1 MDATRDDAFYL
12 DLDGTLIET
21 TPTPEMARAGPR
33 VRHVLARLVAAT
45 RGATMIVSGR
55 AIAKVDELLCMRLP
69 TAGQHGAEIRLLNPA
84 FDDVRVGI
92 EDYPAVLAR
101 CAALHAR
108 IPGSLLEAKDPTVAL
123 HLRRADPRFD
133 ELVDGMRAIAKES
146 GGRLACVLAHDVA
159 ELRPADIH
167 KGKVL
172 AGAALFAPFSGRRP
186 IFIGNDTPDI
196 DGFRAASGMGGYG
209 VAVGIPCAAARFR
222 LASPD
227 AVLDALDA
235 VAEAA

>member
-1 MDATRDDAFYL
+1 MDATHNDAFYL

-21 TPTPEMARAGPR
+21 TRTPDMARAGPR
-33 VRHVLARLVAAT
+33 VRQVLARLVAAT

-69 TAGQHGAEIRLLNPA
+69 AAGQHGAEIRLLNPA

-92 EDYPAVLAR
+92 EDYPGVLAR

-108 IPGSLLEAKDPTVAL
+108 IPGSLLEAKDPTIAL

-133 ELVDGMRAIAKES
+133 ELVDGMRAIATES
-146 GGRLACVLAHDVA
+146 GGRLACVIAHNVA

-167 KGKVL
+167 KGKAL

-186 IFIGNDTPDI
+186 IFIGNDEPDI
-196 DGFRAASGMGGYG
+196 DGFRAASERGGYG
-209 VAVGIPCAAARFR
+209 VAVGIPRADARFR

-235 VAEAA
+235 VALAA